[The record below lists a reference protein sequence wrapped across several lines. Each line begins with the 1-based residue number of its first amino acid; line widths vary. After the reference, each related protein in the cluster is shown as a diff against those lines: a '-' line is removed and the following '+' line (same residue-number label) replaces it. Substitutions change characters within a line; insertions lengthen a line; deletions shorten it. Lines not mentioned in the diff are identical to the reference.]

1 MVGLYWILCVR
12 ACVYELRGRDAGR
25 VGRKE
30 WGREGWTRER
40 EREGGREREGVSE
53 REILMRII
61 EAFIIHL
68 CE

>member
-1 MVGLYWILCVR
+1 MCER
-12 ACVYELRGRDAGR
+12 VYEVRWRDAGR
-25 VGRKE
+25 EGRRE

-40 EREGGREREGVSE
+40 KRGREREGVSV